1 MATFD
6 TFGTFGTSDTSRGFT
21 LIEMSL
27 VMGIFLTLIGITF
40 VGFLSLQGQS
50 SLVAGK
56 SVLLSDIQS
65 QQIKAMVGD
74 TQETNTISDY
84 GVYFEGSSYTLF
96 RGSSYSVSD
105 QSNIVITLEPSL
117 SFDEIDLPASQ
128 IVFTKGSGELSGYS
142 QTDNSLKVLNTDL
155 NREILIQFNKY
166 GVITSGD

>member
-1 MATFD
+1 MTSL
-6 TFGTFGTSDTSRGFT
+6 GTSKGFT

-40 VGFLSLQGQS
+40 VGFLALQGQS

-65 QQIKAMVGD
+65 QQVKAMLGD
-74 TQETNTISDY
+74 TEDSNTISDY
-84 GVYFEGSSYTLF
+84 GIYFENSSYTLF
-96 RGSSYSVSD
+96 RGSAYSAAD
-105 QSNIVITLEPSL
+105 PSNVVITLERSL
-117 SFDEIDLPASQ
+117 SFSEIDLPASQ
-128 IVFTKGSGELSGYS
+128 VVFSRGSGEFSGYS

-155 NREILIQFNKY
+155 GREILIQFNKY